1 MNGYVPQSPEVNRSM
16 TPPSVGRRINV
27 VDFSIRQVLM
37 ATEGTY
43 RRALNDRATNRP
55 RYVQPVAP
63 ITNAVSIEIAP
74 KVKNPSNINHQYPIP
89 NQAPNQ
95 ASVEGELIDGD
106 RKRMIEEANRSLDEV
121 YGDNNVAS

>member
-1 MNGYVPQSPEVNRSM
+1 MNGYVPQSPEVNRSV

-43 RRALNDRATNRP
+43 RRALNDRATSRP

-63 ITNAVSIEIAP
+63 ITNAVSIEKAP
-74 KVKNPSNINHQYPIP
+74 KVENPSNISHQYPIP
-89 NQAPNQ
+89 NQA
-95 ASVEGELIDGD
+95 SLEGELIDGD